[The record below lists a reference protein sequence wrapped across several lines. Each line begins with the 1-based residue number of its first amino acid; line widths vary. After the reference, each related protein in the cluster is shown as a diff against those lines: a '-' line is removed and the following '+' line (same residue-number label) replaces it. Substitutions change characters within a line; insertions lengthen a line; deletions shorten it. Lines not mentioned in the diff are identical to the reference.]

1 MQFKG
6 GPVTEVLTQVY
17 DANTLQMLEGMEA
30 IRKRPGMYIGNTDL
44 MGLHHLV
51 TEVVDN
57 SVDEALQGHGNRIEV
72 TIHNDLT
79 VTVKD
84 YARGIPVDINAQYNQ
99 SGLELVMTNLH
110 AGGKF
115 GGGGYKVSGG
125 LHGIGVKAVNAVSEW
140 MEVKVRR
147 NGKLYRQRYE
157 RGKTVSDVEV
167 IGKATDTGTETT
179 WKFDRQIF
187 TAPGLEY
194 NFRTLANRFRDMCF
208 LTPGLELCFVDER
221 EGQEQEATYYFQGGI
236 AAYVAYINRNRERVH
251 PVIYVKKEVDE
262 VLVEVA
268 MQYTDSYQESIQAYA
283 NNIHQPEGGTHMTG
297 FRTALTR
304 SINDY
309 AKRNNFLKEK
319 EPTFSGDDVREGLT
333 AIISVKVKDPQ
344 FEAQT
349 KIKLNN
355 TEVAGAVSSTL
366 NDALGQWLQEN
377 PRDGKEIINKVM
389 TASRARAAMKKAR
402 DMVIRKS
409 ALESMTLPGKLADC
423 SERDPQKTE
432 VYLVEGDSAGG
443 SAKQG
448 RDRRFQA
455 ILPLRG
461 KILNVE
467 KARINKI
474 LDNKEVQALISAL
487 GTGIADTYDLTNLRY
502 SRIILLMD
510 ADVDGA
516 HIRTLLLTFFFRY
529 MQPLIEHGHL
539 FIAQPP
545 LYLLK
550 AGKEELYV
558 YSDDEKEAKLRDWK
572 GRNVNVQRYKGLGEM
587 NPEQLWS
594 TTMNP
599 ENRVLLQ
606 VTIEDA
612 VQADKTFD
620 MLMGSAVPPRKRFIQ
635 THARQ
640 VRNLDI

>member
-1 MQFKG
+1 M
-6 GPVTEVLTQVY
+6 TEVLTKTHSY
-17 DANTLQMLEGMEA
+17 DSSSIRILEGLEA
-30 IRKRPGMYIGNTDL
+30 VRKRPGMYIGNTDL
-44 MGLHHLV
+44 MGLHHCV

-57 SVDEALQGHGNRIEV
+57 SVDETLQGYGNRIEV
-72 TIHNDLT
+72 TIHNDST
-79 VTVKD
+79 VTVRD
-84 YARGIPVDINAQYNQ
+84 YGRGIPVDIHPEHNIP
-99 SGLELVMTNLH
+99 GLEIVMTKLH
-110 AGGKF
+110 GGAKF
-115 GGGGYKVSGG
+115 GDEGGYKVSGG

-157 RGKTVSDVEV
+157 RGVAITPVEV
-167 IGKATDTGTETT
+167 IGKSTDNGTEST
-179 WKFDRQIF
+179 WRFDRQIF

-208 LTPGLELCFVDER
+208 LTPGLEICFVDER
-221 EGQEQEATYYFQGGI
+221 EGQEQETTYYFQGGI

-251 PVIYVKKEVDE
+251 PVIYVKKEVDD

-268 MQYTDSYQESIQAYA
+268 MQYTDSYQESIQAYT

-333 AIISVKVKDPQ
+333 AIISVKVKEPQ

-550 AGKEELYV
+550 AGKEEVYV
-558 YSDDEKEAKLRDWK
+558 YNDEQKEAKLREWK
-572 GRNVNVQRYKGLGEM
+572 GRNVGVQRYKGLGEM

>member
-1 MQFKG
+1 M
-6 GPVTEVLTQVY
+6 TEVLVQQY
-17 DANTLQMLEGMEA
+17 DASTLQKMEGLEA

-72 TIHNDLT
+72 TIHNNLT

-84 YARGIPVDINAQYNQ
+84 FARGIPVDIHPQYKQ

-115 GGGGYKVSGG
+115 GGAGYKVSGG

-147 NGKLYRQRYE
+147 DGKVYRQRYE
-157 RGKTVSDVEV
+157 RGKTVSKLEV
-167 IGKATDTGTETT
+167 VGKATDTGTETT
-179 WKFDRQIF
+179 WKFDPTIF
-187 TAPGLEY
+187 TAPNLEY
-194 NFRTLANRFRDMCF
+194 NYKTLAHRFRDMCF
-208 LTPGLELCFVDER
+208 LTPGLEICFMDER

-236 AAYVAYINRNRERVH
+236 AAFVSYINRSRERIH
-251 PVIYVKKEVDE
+251 PVIYVKKEVDD

-333 AIISVKVKDPQ
+333 AIVSVKVKDPQ

-355 TEVAGAVSSTL
+355 AEVAGAVSSTL
-366 NDALGQWLQEN
+366 NDALGQWMQEN
-377 PRDGKEIINKVM
+377 PRDAKEIINKVM

-487 GTGIADTYDLTNLRY
+487 GTGIADNYDLSNLRY

-550 AGKEELYV
+550 AGKEEVYV
-558 YSDDEKEAKLRDWK
+558 YSDDEKDAKLREWK
-572 GRNVNVQRYKGLGEM
+572 GRNINVQRYKGLGEM